1 MNRALV
7 LSLALTPWL
16 ASCALGPPVRKPD
29 VRLPAAYEA
38 PAEATAS
45 PGAAVSSDDITQW
58 WTLYN
63 DPQLEALVAQA
74 LADAPDSLTAT
85 AKLKE
90 ALADRREALTAY
102 DPQGAIQSSNSYTD
116 TYALGR
122 AASFP
127 IGNGQVINLSPNGS
141 TYSLG
146 ANFNVSWEIDLFGRR
161 AAARRKANADLGAAV
176 FDYAASRTS
185 LEANVA
191 DQLFQARGLA
201 IQLDDARETAKID
214 QQLLNIAKTKADHGF
229 GPQTDVAQANA
240 VLAQSEAEVADLES
254 QLHAARRTLL
264 VLVGHGA
271 DPLATLPTPASAG
284 APPAVPAS
292 VPGALMSRR
301 PDVREAA
308 MKLKS
313 ATGQLK
319 LDELALFPKFTL
331 QPGVGLSS
339 QNQIGFPI
347 TSDFWS
353 IGLAAAQPVLDLPR
367 LKAEI
372 RAQGARTD
380 QAAIAYEKTVQTAY
394 GEAENALTE
403 LSSDEARIRVL
414 TAGEA
419 QGRQA
424 YDATR
429 QAYAAGIDSLNDVL
443 TAERTWRAD
452 RTALTGAQVQ
462 ALRRSVQAFKA
473 LGGGWTP
480 SVASNKRA
488 AAR

>member
-7 LSLALTPWL
+7 LFLALAPWL

-29 VRLPAAYEA
+29 TRLPAAYEA
-38 PAEATAS
+38 PTDATAAQ
-45 PGAAVSSDDITQW
+45 GATGQGGDIERW

-63 DPQLEALVAQA
+63 DPQLETLVAQA
-74 LADAPDSLTAT
+74 LADAPDSLSAT
-85 AKLKE
+85 ARLKE
-90 ALADRREALTAY
+90 ALADRAEALTAY
-102 DPQGAIQSSNSYTD
+102 NPQGSIQSTNNTFTD

-127 IGNGQVINLSPNGS
+127 IGNGQVINLSPTGS
-141 TYSLG
+141 NYTVG

-161 AAARRKANADLGAAV
+161 AAARRKANADQAAAI
-176 FDYAASRTS
+176 FDYAASRAS

-191 DQLFQARGLA
+191 DELFQARGLA
-201 IQLDDARETAKID
+201 IQLDDARETARIER
-214 QQLLNIAKTKADHGF
+214 QLLEIAQKKADHGL
-229 GPQTDVAQANA
+229 GPSTDVAQAA
-240 VLAQSEAEVADLES
+240 AEVAQSDAQVADLES

-264 VLVGHGA
+264 VLVGHGI
-271 DPLATLPTPASAG
+271 DPLESLPTPAAAG
-284 APPAVPAS
+284 APPPVPAS
-292 VPGALMSRR
+292 VPGELMARR

-308 MKLKS
+308 AKLKS

-331 QPGVGLSS
+331 QPGVGLASE
-339 QNQIGFPI
+339 NQIGFPV
-347 TSDFWS
+347 TYDFWS
-353 IGLAAAQPVLDLPR
+353 LGLGLAQPVLDLPR

-372 RAQGARTD
+372 RAQGARAD

-403 LSSDEARIRVL
+403 LSSDEARIRML

-429 QAYAAGIDSLNDVL
+429 QAYAAGIDSLTDVL
-443 TAERTWRAD
+443 TAERTWRTA
-452 RTALTGAQVQ
+452 RSALTGAQVQ

-473 LGGGWTP
+473 LGGGWP
-480 SVASNKRA
+480 PGAASIKRA
-488 AAR
+488 SR